1 MSDTIRSH
9 VTIRPG
15 SGWAALNLRELW
27 DYRDLMITI
36 AVRDIKLRYRQ
47 TALGAIWVILQPLLA
62 AGIFSFVFGKVAK
75 LKGDGGVPY
84 FLFAYAG
91 LLAWNLF
98 SSALQRANGSLLSN
112 AQLVSKVYFPR
123 LALPLASVVA
133 TLLDF
138 TVALGMLAVLMP
150 INHVMPTW
158 NLLTLPFW
166 LLLIMLL
173 AIGIGLFTASLMVS
187 YRDVAY
193 VVPVL
198 ISFLQFASPVAYATS
213 AIPAQMRGWYLLNP
227 IATLVEGLRW
237 SLLGHATL
245 TSAGILCATLCAL
258 TAFIGGAFAFKRME
272 RKFAMSSS
280 TLRQKK
286 P

>member
-1 MSDTIRSH
+1 MSDTIRTH

-47 TALGAIWVILQPLLA
+47 TALGAVWVILQPLMA
-62 AGIFSFVFGKVAK
+62 AGIFSFVFGRVAK
-75 LKGDGGVPY
+75 LKGDGDTPY
-84 FLFAYAG
+84 FIFAYAG

-98 SSALQRANGSLLSN
+98 SSALQRANGSLLGN

-133 TLLDF
+133 TLVDF
-138 TVALGMLAVLMP
+138 AVALAMLAVMLP
-150 INHVMPTW
+150 LNHIMPTW
-158 NLLTLPFW
+158 SLLTLPLW
-166 LLLIMLL
+166 LLVILLL

-198 ISFLQFASPVAYATS
+198 ISFLQFGSPVAYATS
-213 AIPAQMRGWYLLNP
+213 AIPAHLREWYLLNP
-227 IATLVEGLRW
+227 VATLVEGVRW
-237 SLLGHATL
+237 ALLGHATL
-245 TSAGILCATLCAL
+245 TSAGIICTIVCAL

-272 RKFAMSSS
+272 RRFADVI
-280 TLRQKK
+280 
-286 P
+286 

>member
-1 MSDTIRSH
+1 MSDIIRTH
-9 VTIRPG
+9 VTIRPS

-36 AVRDIKLRYRQ
+36 AVRDVKLRYRQ
-47 TALGAIWVILQPLLA
+47 TALGAIWVILQPLMA
-62 AGIFSFVFGKVAK
+62 AGIFSFVFGSVAK

-91 LLAWNLF
+91 LLGWNLF
-98 SSALQRANGSLLSN
+98 SSALQRANGSLLGNS
-112 AQLVSKVYFPR
+112 QLVSKVYFPR
-123 LALPLASVVA
+123 LALPLASIVA

-138 TVALGMLAVLMP
+138 AVALTMLAVLLP
-150 INHVMPTW
+150 LNHILPTW
-158 NLLTLPFW
+158 NLLMLPFW
-166 LLLIMLL
+166 LLLILLL
-173 AIGIGLFTASLMVS
+173 ALGIGLFTASLMVS

-213 AIPAQMRGWYLLNP
+213 AIPAYLRGWYLLNP

-237 SLLGHATL
+237 SLLGQATL
-245 TSAGILCATLCAL
+245 TREGIVCTIVCAL

-272 RKFAMSSS
+272 RRFADVI
-280 TLRQKK
+280 
-286 P
+286 